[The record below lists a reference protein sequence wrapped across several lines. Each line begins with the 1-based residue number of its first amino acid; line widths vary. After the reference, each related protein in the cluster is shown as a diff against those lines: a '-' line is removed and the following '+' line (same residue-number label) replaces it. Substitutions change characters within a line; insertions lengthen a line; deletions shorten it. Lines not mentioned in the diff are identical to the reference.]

1 MSGGGKKDQLQDVYF
16 HLDGVNGGT
25 SRIAWYGQLRA
36 EEFSHAE
43 ALEMTIE
50 KYRLT
55 EQPWYQTRLQQK
67 IERDARLKQ
76 PIDLSRRKS

>member
-1 MSGGGKKDQLQDVYF
+1 MTERRRDQLQDVYF

-36 EEFSHAE
+36 EEYTHEE

-50 KYRLT
+50 KFRLT
-55 EQPWYQTRLQQK
+55 EQPWYQTRLAQQAA
-67 IERDARLKQ
+67 RDAARP
-76 PIDLSRRKS
+76 PIDLTRRPQ